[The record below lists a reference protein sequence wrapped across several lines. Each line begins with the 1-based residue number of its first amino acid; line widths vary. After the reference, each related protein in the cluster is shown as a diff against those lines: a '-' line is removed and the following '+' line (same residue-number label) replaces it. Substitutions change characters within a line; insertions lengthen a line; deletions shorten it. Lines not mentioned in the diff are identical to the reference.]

1 MPAEDS
7 PTPDLTVVISTHFRP
22 EPVRRAIQAI
32 RDQDYDGIIET
43 IVVFDKEDPD
53 TSLESNDGRRPV
65 SVLANSRTPGLPGSR
80 NTGAAAARAPIVGFS
95 DDDDVWLPTKAR
107 KQLNLLQQTGAPV
120 VGCSIEIAAP
130 DRVVVRPS
138 FGSAVRI
145 EDMVLARIPEASMCT
160 VLVRK
165 EAFFGPI
172 GPVEEQIPGGFA
184 EDYDFWVRA
193 TRHAPVPLVQE
204 PLYRVHWDGVSYFR
218 DRWDT
223 MDTALAWMIETHPEF
238 HDSKKGLARIQAQRS
253 FAKASAGDRR
263 GAWKLFRTAFKL
275 NPIEQRL
282 PFVGLVL
289 VGISGEKVMY
299 GLNRIGRGI

>member
-1 MPAEDS
+1 MSRSEL

-32 RDQDYDGIIET
+32 HDQDYDGIIET
-43 IVVFDKEDPD
+43 IVVFDKESPD
-53 TSLESNDGRRPV
+53 LSLESNDERRPV
-65 SVLANSRTPGLPGSR
+65 RVLANSRTPGLPGSR
-80 NTGAAAARAPIVGFS
+80 NTGAAAARASIVGFS
-95 DDDDVWLPTKAR
+95 DDDDVWLPSKAR
-107 KQLNLLQQTGAPV
+107 KQLDLMRRTGAPV

-160 VLVRK
+160 VLAQKDV
-165 EAFFGPI
+165 FFGAV

-238 HDSKKGLARIQAQRS
+238 QGSKKGLARIQAQRS
-253 FAKASAGDRR
+253 FAKASAGDRQ
-263 GAWKLFRTAFKL
+263 GAWKLFKTAAKL
-275 NPIEQRL
+275 NPLEQRL

-289 VGISGEKVMY
+289 LGVPGERVMY